1 MDWVNCEANVTAGST
16 PLMWDRKVLEKIKF

>member
-16 PLMWDRKVLEKIKF
+16 PLMWDQKVVEKIKF